1 VPDLRRWLS
10 RRKTHLPVAALGAA
24 TLARRA
30 DRGAPGGRP
39 PGLALPAGLAA
50 LFLVAGCAAVPT
62 SGLLQSTNLPSGSSS
77 VQQGSDCC
85 GLIMHGP
92 GPNWNPGQIV
102 RNFILA
108 SADFANGH
116 AIARQYLTPAASK
129 SWLPGPGPAV
139 TVIAQTPTVTSSHP
153 LVGPQNTVAVQISV
167 QELGKVTTSGQY
179 KPAAG
184 GRAVQSREFT
194 LQRVNRQWRIANL
207 PNSSVDQ
214 PSNELLLT
222 KDLFQLAYQP
232 RNLYYLDPTGKYL
245 VPDPVFV
252 PVDTTDPANDLVR
265 ALLASPQ
272 GWLAPGVLSAFPP
285 AAQLRHPVAVPP
297 GSKTAIV
304 DLSLPASAT
313 TQSSLA
319 QMSAQ
324 LVWTLTSSS
333 YGSSHIQAVKLMV
346 NGRAWIP
353 PGATSAV
360 QDRLDYPQP
369 ALTQPAHQNLYYLT
383 TGGAARVLGGQG
395 TTSAPLPG
403 AAGTG
408 RIQLSSIAVSPDGR
422 YLAGVAGPSGSATLY
437 TEDLSAAAKEHASP
451 AARELRTRLSGVQL
465 TAISWDRND
474 NLWVA
479 GASRHKVRMW
489 LLRGNGGA
497 PVQVGLP
504 AGTGQIT
511 AMRVAPDGVRM
522 AMITSVKSK
531 TSLAL
536 AAIARTNYQVVLFG
550 PGQAGQ
556 VGADLS
562 QPTALSWYDP
572 DHLLVVN
579 QSRAGPQ
586 LMEVPVDGD
595 RSSYQGIEPG
605 MVSISAAGSHN
616 SIVAS
621 LQSGFLAKTVGLGE
635 LWNQFL
641 PGRDATYPG

>member
-1 VPDLRRWLS
+1 
-10 RRKTHLPVAALGAA
+10 
-24 TLARRA
+24 
-30 DRGAPGGRP
+30 
-39 PGLALPAGLAA
+39 
-50 LFLVAGCAAVPT
+50 
-62 SGLLQSTNLPSGSSS
+62 
-77 VQQGSDCC
+77 
-85 GLIMHGP
+85 
-92 GPNWNPGQIV
+92 
-102 RNFILA
+102 
-108 SADFANGH
+108 
-116 AIARQYLTPAASK
+116 
-129 SWLPGPGPAV
+129 
-139 TVIAQTPTVTSSHP
+139 
-153 LVGPQNTVAVQISV
+153 
-167 QELGKVTTSGQY
+167 
-179 KPAAG
+179 
-184 GRAVQSREFT
+184 
-194 LQRVNRQWRIANL
+194 
-207 PNSSVDQ
+207 
-214 PSNELLLT
+214 
-222 KDLFQLAYQP
+222 
-232 RNLYYLDPTGKYL
+232 
-245 VPDPVFV
+245 
-252 PVDTTDPANDLVR
+252 
-265 ALLASPQ
+265 
-272 GWLAPGVLSAFPP
+272 VLSAFPP
-285 AAQLRHPVAVPP
+285 AARLRHPVAVPP

-333 YGSSHIQAVKLMV
+333 YGSSRIQAVKLMV

-353 PGATSAV
+353 PGTSSAV

-383 TGGAARVLGGQG
+383 TGNTGGAVRVLSGQG

-408 RIQLSSIAVSPDGR
+408 RIPLSSIAVSPDGR
-422 YLAGVAGPSGSATLY
+422 YLAGVAGPPGSATLY

-489 LLRGNGGA
+489 QLHGDTGA
-497 PVQVGLP
+497 PVPVGLP

-522 AMITSVKSK
+522 AMITSVRSK
-531 TSLAL
+531 TNLAL
-536 AAIARTNYQVVLFG
+536 AAIARTNYQVMLSG
-550 PGQAGQ
+550 PGQ

-562 QPTALSWYDP
+562 QPSALSWFDP

-605 MVSISAAGSHN
+605 MVSISAAGSQN
-616 SIVAS
+616 SIFAS
-621 LQSGFLAKTVGLGE
+621 LQSGFLAKTVALGE

>member
-1 VPDLRRWLS
+1 M
-10 RRKTHLPVAALGAA
+10 ALA
-24 TLARRA
+24 
-30 DRGAPGGRP
+30 
-39 PGLALPAGLAA
+39 AGLAA
-50 LFLVAGCAAVPT
+50 FFLVAGCAAVPT
-62 SGLLQSTNLPSGSSS
+62 SGLLQSTNLPSGSSG
-77 VQQGSDCC
+77 VQQSSDCC

-92 GPNWNPGQIV
+92 GPGWNPAQIV

-108 SADFANGH
+108 GAAFADRH
-116 AIARQYLTPAASK
+116 AIARQYLTRAASK
-129 SWLPGPGPAV
+129 SWLPGPGAAV
-139 TVIAQTPTVTSSHP
+139 TVIAQLPIPRVISSHR
-153 LVGPQNTVAVQISV
+153 LVGSQNTAVVQISV
-167 QELGKVTTSGQY
+167 QKLGKVTTSGQY
-179 KPAAG
+179 IPAPG
-184 GRAVQSREFT
+184 GQTVQSKEFT
-194 LQRVNRQWRIANL
+194 LQSVDRQWRIANL
-207 PNSSVDQ
+207 P
-214 PSNELLLT
+214 NELLLT

-232 RNLYYLDPTGKYL
+232 RNLYYLDPTGKDL

-252 PVDTTDPANDLVR
+252 PVDTADPANDLVR

-333 YGSSHIQAVKLMV
+333 YGSSRIQAVKLVV

-353 PGATSAV
+353 PGASSAV

-383 TGGAARVLGGQG
+383 TGGAARVLGGPGASG
-395 TTSAPLPG
+395 TPLPG
-403 AAGTG
+403 AAGAG
-408 RIQLSSIAVSPDGR
+408 QIRLSSIAVSPDGR
-422 YLAGVAGPSGSATLY
+422 YLAGVAGPPGSATLY

-451 AARELRTRLSGVQL
+451 AARELRTRLSGVQV

-479 GASRHKVRMW
+479 GASRHHVRMW
-489 LLRGNGGA
+489 QLRGDGA
-497 PVQVGLP
+497 PVQVGLFP
-504 AGTGQIT
+504 GTGQIT

-522 AMITSVKSK
+522 AMITRVRS
-531 TSLAL
+531 TTNLAL
-536 AAIARTNYQVVLFG
+536 AAIARTDYQVMLYG
-550 PGQAGQ
+550 PDQ

-562 QPTALSWYDP
+562 QPSALSWYDP

-605 MVSISAAGSHN
+605 MVSISAAGPRN

-641 PGRDATYPG
+641 PGRGATYPG